1 MTVQHFGADAK
12 VEDIAATLS
21 KDGCAIIDELL
32 DSETVER
39 VRSELAPYLERLST
53 GEDEFHGHETRRA
66 GSIVERSA
74 TARKLLLHPLVH
86 GASEKVITEN
96 NKGMQLHVTQLISIG
111 SGESPQP
118 LHKDQ
123 WAWDFFPFPEGH
135 EVMVNCLWA
144 LTDFTRENGATR
156 VAPGSKKY

>member
-1 MTVQHFGADAK
+1 MTVQHFGADAN
-12 VEDIAATLS
+12 VEEVAATVS

-32 DSETVER
+32 DSDTVEK

-53 GEDEFHGHETRRA
+53 GKDEFAGHETRRA

-74 TARKLLLHPLVH
+74 TARKLVMHPLVY
-86 GASEKVITEN
+86 GASEKVITKN

-123 WAWDFFPFPEGH
+123 WAWDFFPFPVGH
-135 EVMVNCLWA
+135 EVMVNCM
-144 LTDFTRENGATR
+144 
-156 VAPGSKKY
+156 